1 MDQRSGYPT
10 AGASAPPAAAGGN
23 QAIMQFR
30 KALGVPD
37 NQLAPE
43 QKVIDACMGKL
54 GPDLKRMAVAV
65 AGATPMAVPS
75 TPDQAQ
81 AGGESAP
88 PDPNSGDTADSP
100 AVQPG
105 SQTQGK
111 MGAATIFGR
120 RPVGTIGDQQ
130 TDEGEPDEDDQA
142 PPRASGIFGRRR

>member
-1 MDQRSGYPT
+1 M
-10 AGASAPPAAAGGN
+10 PAAPAQGGN

-37 NQLAPE
+37 NQPAPE

-65 AGATPMAVPS
+65 AGASPAGVPAATS
-75 TPDQAQ
+75 DPSQ

-88 PDPNSGDTADSP
+88 PDPNSPDTADSP

-105 SQTQGK
+105 NQTQGK

-120 RPVGTIGDQQ
+120 RPVGTIGEQGDQ
-130 TDEGEPDEDDQA
+130 GEPDEDDQA